1 MKKLKVTSKTIFLS
15 ISVPVQVGQIKLDSV
30 YQVSI
35 YRAKESNGL
44 LYDIDDVDYQNV
56 TYMGMEVE
64 GYKGFGKLRE
74 FHKELGI
81 DIDNEIRKEASEKL
95 DPQELE
101 KWINDNYKDSFGEL
115 RY

>member
-1 MKKLKVTSKTIFLS
+1 MKKIKITNKTIFLS
-15 ISVPVQVGQIKLDSV
+15 ISVPVQVGQIKLENI
-30 YQVSI
+30 YQLSI
-35 YRAKESNGL
+35 YRGKGGNGL

-56 TYMGMEVE
+56 TYMGMEVD

-81 DIDNEIRKEASEKL
+81 DIDNEIRKAASEKF

-101 KWINDNYKDSFGEL
+101 KWINDNYKDSFKEL
-115 RY
+115 N

>member
-1 MKKLKVTSKTIFLS
+1 MKNFKVTNKTIFLS
-15 ISVPVQVGQIKLDSV
+15 ISVPVQVGQIKLNNI
-30 YQVSI
+30 YQLSI

-56 TYMGMEVE
+56 TYMGMKVD
-64 GYKGFGKLRE
+64 GYSGFGKLRE

-81 DIDNEIRKEASEKL
+81 DIDNEIKKAASEKF

-101 KWINDNYKDSFGEL
+101 KWINDNYKDSFEEL
-115 RY
+115 E